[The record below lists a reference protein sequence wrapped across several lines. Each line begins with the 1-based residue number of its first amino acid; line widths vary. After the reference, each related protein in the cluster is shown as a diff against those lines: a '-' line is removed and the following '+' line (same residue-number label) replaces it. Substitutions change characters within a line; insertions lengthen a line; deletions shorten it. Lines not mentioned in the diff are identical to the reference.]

1 MPGGNRAWSDSE
13 LRFCFRSAYVGVPSA
28 RGTPC
33 AGRESGE
40 LAVSLIGCF
49 WRRRDAGKESPQVTD
64 YTPGRDA
71 RERDRRL
78 RPKTG
83 FLQYP
88 GVPNRPIKAEQ

>member
-1 MPGGNRAWSDSE
+1 M
-13 LRFCFRSAYVGVPSA
+13 
-28 RGTPC
+28 RGE
-33 AGRESGE
+33 RVWE

-83 FLQYP
+83 FLRCP
-88 GVPNRPIKAEQ
+88 GVPNRPIKAEQSDYDGK